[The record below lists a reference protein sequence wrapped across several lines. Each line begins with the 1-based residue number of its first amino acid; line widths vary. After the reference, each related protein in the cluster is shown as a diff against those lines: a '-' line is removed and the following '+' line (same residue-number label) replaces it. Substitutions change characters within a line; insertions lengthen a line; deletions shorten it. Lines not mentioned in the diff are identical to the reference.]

1 MSSLTMCLLPGLVLG
16 CTGEK
21 GGDTGTAPI
30 ECPTGS
36 HLDGELCAATL
47 TGWEEGPALDA
58 ARDHQVSFAAESS
71 TGPALYVA
79 AGTRTSGAA
88 NDRVERAW
96 IGDDGSLGDWEDLDD
111 LPEGLVGP
119 GLAQDGS
126 ALVMVGGLLASGE
139 TTSGTLLVTV
149 GDDGGLT
156 VAEGPELTTSRY
168 HPGTTMVGGYVFTT
182 GGLNQTAT
190 SQDVLDSIERASF
203 AGGVLGAWEDAGT
216 LDAQTTHHAVFAW
229 DGHLYVVG
237 GGATNTARDSVLRA
251 SVDADGQLGAWE
263 EVGLLPEGR
272 ATSAA
277 TVFLDQ
283 VYIVAGMTTLTGGE
297 VDTVLRATL
306 QDDGSVGDFEELAPL
321 PSARAHSHQ
330 APLYEGVMYSLGG
343 SIDHEVQ
350 DGVYLGRFE

>member
-1 MSSLTMCLLPGLVLG
+1 MLLLPLVLLG
-16 CTGEK
+16 CA
-21 GGDTGTAPI
+21 GDKAGDSGAAPLS
-30 ECPTGS
+30 CPAGS
-36 HLDGELCAATL
+36 HLDGDSCAATL
-47 TGWEEGPALDA
+47 TGWEAGPPLDA
-58 ARDHQVSFAAESS
+58 ARDHHVSFAVASAA
-71 TGPALYVA
+71 GPALYVA
-79 AGTRTSGAA
+79 AGARSSGAA

-96 IGDDGSLGDWEDLDD
+96 INDDGSLDSWEDLED

-126 ALVMVGGLLASGE
+126 TLVMVGGLLASGE
-139 TTSGTLLVTV
+139 TTTGALLATV
-149 GDDGGLT
+149 AADGDLT

-168 HPGTTMVGGYVFTT
+168 HPGTTMVGGYVFAT
-182 GGLNQTAT
+182 GGMNQTAT

-203 AGGVLGAWEDAGT
+203 TGGVLGDWEDAGT
-216 LDAQTTHHAVFAW
+216 LDAQTTHHAVFGW
-229 DGHLYVVG
+229 GDHLYVVG
-237 GGATNTARDSVLRA
+237 GGDSNTARDSILRA
-251 SVDADGQLGAWE
+251 AVDSDGQLGAWE

-306 QDDGSVGDFEELAPL
+306 YADGSVGDFEELAPL

-330 APLYEGVMYSLGG
+330 APLYEGVIYSIGG

-350 DGVYLGRFE
+350 DGVYLGRLE